1 MNTSLTTP
9 ELTRIFLALVALLFF
24 AHALGHLFQRIKLP
38 RVVGEIAGGLL
49 LGPTVL
55 GFVAPNAHKWL
66 FAAFEAESKLISL
79 FYWLGL
85 VLLMFTSG
93 FDLQKSLDRDDKRTI
108 LGLTLGSTIIPFAAG
123 WSAPYFFDF
132 SPYLGEKKN
141 LLALQLIIAIATAVT
156 SIPVLTKIFIDLKI
170 IHTRFA
176 KIVLSTATIHD
187 LILWVALAVATGL
200 VSAGSSS
207 VSSILSHLLLTVLFF
222 AVALRVMPKA
232 MNFLNRLE
240 WNPLMRSSVVGYML
254 FVCFLFAAVA
264 SYLNVNVVFGAMLG
278 GVVIGMSPPGQFVKE
293 KIHIKEVSLAF
304 FVPVYFAIVGLKL
317 DLVRHFDPWFFGWFL
332 LVTTAVQLLGTM
344 ASARLLGKD
353 MLSSLN
359 FGVAMS
365 DRGGPAIVLATV
377 AFEYGI
383 INETFF
389 VSLVLTAVITS
400 LMAGMWFRFILL
412 KGYPLLKTEID
423 SDLSEESATV
433 RLDSPVAVDQSSH
446 ERLRIK
452 AAAR

>member
-1 MNTSLTTP
+1 MNASLSNF
-9 ELTRIFLALVALLFF
+9 ELTRFLFVIVLLLFF
-24 AHALGHLFQRIKLP
+24 AHSFGYLFQRFKLP

-55 GFVAPNAHKWL
+55 GFFAPNVHKWL
-66 FAAFEAESKLISL
+66 FAAFEAESRLISL
-79 FYWLGL
+79 FYWFGL

-123 WSAPYFFDF
+123 WLTPYVFDF

-141 LLALQLIIAIATAVT
+141 LLAFQLIIAIATAVT
-156 SIPVLTKIFIDLKI
+156 SIPVLTKIFIDLNI

-187 LILWVALAVATGL
+187 VILWVALAVATGL
-200 VSAGSSS
+200 VSAGSSL
-207 VSSILSHLLLTVLFF
+207 SSILSHLLLTVLFF
-222 AVALRVMPKA
+222 GVALLVMPKA
-232 MNFLNRLE
+232 MNFLNRSE

-278 GVVIGMSPPGQFVKE
+278 GVVIGMSPEQFVKE
-293 KIHIKEVSLAF
+293 KKHIKEVSLAF
-304 FVPVYFAIVGLKL
+304 FVPLYFAIVGLKL
-317 DLVRHFDPWFFGWFL
+317 DLVRHFDPWFFVLFL
-332 LVTTAVQLLGTM
+332 LVTTAVQMLGTM
-344 ASARLLGKD
+344 ASARLMGKNT
-353 MLSSLN
+353 LSSFN

-377 AFEYGI
+377 AFEFGI

-389 VSLVLTAVITS
+389 VSLVLIAVITS
-400 LMAGMWFRFILL
+400 LLAGMWFRFILL
-412 KGYPLLKTEID
+412 KGYPLLEEGDTEVRV
-423 SDLSEESATV
+423 ESQGSQ
-433 RLDSPVAVDQSSH
+433 RCNNS
-446 ERLRIK
+446 R
-452 AAAR
+452 

>member
-1 MNTSLTTP
+1 MMSTSLTTP
-9 ELTRIFLALVALLFF
+9 ELTRIFLALLVLLFF
-24 AHALGHLFQRIKLP
+24 AHILGYLFQRIKLP
-38 RVVGEIAGGLL
+38 RVVGEIGGGLL

-55 GFVAPNAHKWL
+55 GFFAPNVHKWL

-108 LGLTLGSTIIPFAAG
+108 LGLTLGSTIIPFAVG
-123 WSAPYFFDF
+123 WLAPYFFDF

-141 LLALQLIIAIATAVT
+141 LLALRLIIAIATAVT

-187 LILWVALAVATGL
+187 VILWVALAIATGL
-200 VSAGSSS
+200 VSAGLSS

-222 AVALRVMPKA
+222 GVALLVIPKA
-232 MNFLNRLE
+232 MNFLNRSE

-264 SYLNVNVVFGAMLG
+264 SYLNVNVVFGAMLA
-278 GVVIGMSPPGQFVKE
+278 GVVIGMSPGEFVKE

-304 FVPVYFAIVGLKL
+304 FVPLYFAIIGLKL
-317 DLVRHFDPWFFGWFL
+317 DLVRHFDPWFFGCFL
-332 LVTTAVQLLGTM
+332 MVTTAVQMLGTM

-377 AFEYGI
+377 AFEFGI

-389 VSLVLTAVITS
+389 VSLVLIAVITS

-423 SDLSEESATV
+423 SDLSEQGATV
-433 RLDSPVAVDQSSH
+433 RLDSPVVVDQ
-446 ERLRIK
+446 IK
-452 AAAR
+452 R

>member
-9 ELTRIFLALVALLFF
+9 ELTRIFLALVALLFS

-55 GFVAPNAHKWL
+55 GFFAPNAHTWL
-66 FAAFEAESKLISL
+66 FAAFEAEPKLISL

-123 WSAPYFFDF
+123 WLAPYFFDF

-170 IHTRFA
+170 IQTRFA

-187 LILWVALAVATGL
+187 LVLWVALAVATGL

-278 GVVIGMSPPGQFVKE
+278 GVVIGMSPGQFVKE

-317 DLVRHFDPWFFGWFL
+317 DLVRHFDPWFFCWFL
-332 LVTTAVQLLGTM
+332 LVTTAVQMLGTM
-344 ASARLLGKD
+344 VSARLLGKD

-389 VSLVLTAVITS
+389 VSLVLIAVITS
-400 LMAGMWFRFILL
+400 LMAGMWFRFILS
-412 KGYPLLKTEID
+412 KGYPLLKPEIE

-446 ERLRIK
+446 EPLRIK
-452 AAAR
+452 TAAR

>member
-9 ELTRIFLALVALLFF
+9 ELTRILLALVALLFF
-24 AHALGHLFQRIKLP
+24 AHALGYLFQRIKLP

-55 GFVAPNAHKWL
+55 GFFAPNAHKWL

-123 WSAPYFFDF
+123 WLAPYFFDF

-254 FVCFLFAAVA
+254 FVCFLFASVA

-332 LVTTAVQLLGTM
+332 LVTTAVQMLGTM

-353 MLSSLN
+353 TLSSLN

-377 AFEYGI
+377 AFEFGI

-389 VSLVLTAVITS
+389 VSLVLIAVITS

-433 RLDSPVAVDQSSH
+433 RLDSPLAVEQSSH
-446 ERLRIK
+446 ERLRVK
-452 AAAR
+452 TAAR